1 MSAVEFMKSDRWGH
15 RIFGDSGSAEVR
27 AKFDMGKET
36 IKMKKMTVVLCL
48 VVVLNAGII
57 FAVEGSDKISVA
69 TMPPV
74 VVKTI
79 PQSGDTSVS
88 PALKEIRVTFS
99 KEMLTKDMWSWVKV
113 SDDTFP
119 AISGKVRYLG
129 DGITCVLPVK
139 LEAGRT
145 YVIWINSDRS
155 DHFRD
160 TTNLPA
166 VPYLLVFQTK

>member
-1 MSAVEFMKSDRWGH
+1 
-15 RIFGDSGSAEVR
+15 
-27 AKFDMGKET
+27 
-36 IKMKKMTVVLCL
+36 MKKPTVILCL
-48 VVVLNAGII
+48 VMLLNAGMI
-57 FAVEGSDKISVA
+57 FAAEGADKISVD

-79 PQSGDTSVS
+79 PQSGDTAVS

-99 KEMLTKDMWSWVKV
+99 KKMLTKEMWSWVQV
-113 SDDTFP
+113 TVETFP
-119 AISGKVRYLG
+119 AMAGKVRYLG
-129 DGITCVLPVK
+129 DGKTCVLPVK

-145 YVIWINSDRS
+145 YVIWINSGHY